1 MIEIKNLVK
10 RYRDEEVLSIPAFN
24 FSSGTITGL
33 VGNNGAG
40 KTTWF
45 KLILDLIPASQG
57 EVLFEGRNV
66 ADYQD
71 WKYKVGAYLDE
82 DFLID
87 YLRPSEYFDF
97 LCRIRNLSKDD
108 LQQHLRKF
116 EGFVPEETINAK
128 KYIRDLSK
136 GNKKKIGIVSALLG
150 NPSLV
155 LLDEPFENLDPTSQ
169 FQLKKIID
177 QFHKDAGIS
186 FFISS
191 HDLYHVAEISDRII
205 ILEQGKVHKDMQV
218 TDSTKK
224 ELDEYFGTLQE
235 S

>member
-1 MIEIKNLVK
+1 MIEIQNLVK
-10 RYRDEEVLSIPAFN
+10 RYKKEEVLSIGQFSLPAHA
-24 FSSGTITGL
+24 ITGL

-45 KLILDLIPASQG
+45 KLILDLIPASEG
-57 EVLFEGRNV
+57 EVLFEG
-66 ADYQD
+66 QD
-71 WKYKVGAYLDE
+71 VSVHQNWKYKVGAYLDE

-97 LCRIRNLSKDD
+97 LCRIRNLSKED

-116 EGFVPEETINAK
+116 EGFIPEETINAK

-150 NPSLV
+150 SPSLV

-177 QFHKDAGIS
+177 HFYKESGVS

-205 ILEQGKVHKDMQV
+205 ILEQGKIHKDMQV

-235 S
+235 G